1 MILPSFGTS
10 DLWAFKKRKTTD
22 FLILASFTA
31 SSRKTTDFLVLQSFN
46 TCRRRLTRRLRS
58 PWNAERCDHLP
69 HDILLFNGCCLCYKY
84 PSSLGPVKPHPTLRG
99 GGLRGGEKGSQQCA
113 ALPRCPSASLPQ
125 CLAAPVSQRPTTQCP
140 SVPAPQRPT
149 RHRASAP
156 VRQCTNAPLTQCPMP
171 CAKTLRA
178 NAPLTQCPVP

>member
-1 MILPSFGTS
+1 MILPSFRTS

-22 FLILASFTA
+22 FLILASFRA
-31 SSRKTTDFLVLQSFN
+31 SSRNKRDFLVLLSN

-99 GGLRGGEKGSQQCA
+99 GGLRGGDKGSQQCA
-113 ALPRCPSASLPQ
+113 ALPCCPSASLSQ
-125 CLAAPVSQRPTTQCP
+125 CHSAPRPSAPASQRP
-140 SVPAPQRPT
+140 SAQR
-149 RHRASAP
+149 AIAP
-156 VRQCTNAPLTQCPMP
+156 VRQCTNALLTQCPMP

>member
-31 SSRKTTDFLVLQSFN
+31 SSRKTRDFLVLQSFN

-125 CLAAPVSQRPTTQCP
+125 CHSAPRPSAPASQRPSAQRAIAPARQC
-140 SVPAPQRPT
+140 ANAPT
-149 RHRASAP
+149 RH
-156 VRQCTNAPLTQCPMP
+156 
-171 CAKTLRA
+171 
-178 NAPLTQCPVP
+178 